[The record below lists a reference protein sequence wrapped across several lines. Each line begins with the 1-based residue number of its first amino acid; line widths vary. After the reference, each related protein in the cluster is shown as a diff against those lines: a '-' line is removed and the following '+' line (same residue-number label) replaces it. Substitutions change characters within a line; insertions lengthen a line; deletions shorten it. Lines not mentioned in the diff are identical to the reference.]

1 MDNTKNLNSEIQE
14 MIDKLDDALESISNL
29 PNTNDTLT
37 ISSQYDQ
44 TLFSNYDYSNQW
56 DYNNSGLT
64 IPPFQPLTTAQLS
77 PIMQSYGI
85 NSVSSPTTAIN
96 NNSIYTINSMSNG
109 ILGTITSQNAGLA
122 VKGKAEFEDDITIKG
137 KSLSK
142 ILDGIEKRLA
152 ILHVNEQLENRW
164 QELKELGDR
173 YRELEADII
182 SREQMFKTLK
192 D

>member
-14 MIDKLDDALESISNL
+14 MIDKLDDALESISSL
-29 PNTNDTLT
+29 PNMNDTLT
-37 ISSQYDQ
+37 ISSDYDQ
-44 TLFSNYDYSNQW
+44 ISLSSYDYS
-56 DYNNSGLT
+56 NSGLT

-109 ILGTITSQNAGLA
+109 ILGTITSQNAALSI
-122 VKGKAEFEDDITIKG
+122 KGKAEFEDDITIKG
-137 KSLSK
+137 KSLSN

>member
-14 MIDKLDDALESISNL
+14 MIDNLDDALESISSL
-29 PNTNDTLT
+29 PNKNDTLT
-37 ISSQYDQ
+37 ISSDYDQ
-44 TLFSNYDYSNQW
+44 ISLSSYDYSNQW

-96 NNSIYTINSMSNG
+96 NNSIYTINS
-109 ILGTITSQNAGLA
+109 TSQNASLSI
-122 VKGKAEFEDDITIKG
+122 KGKAEFEDDITIKG
-137 KSLSK
+137 KSLCK